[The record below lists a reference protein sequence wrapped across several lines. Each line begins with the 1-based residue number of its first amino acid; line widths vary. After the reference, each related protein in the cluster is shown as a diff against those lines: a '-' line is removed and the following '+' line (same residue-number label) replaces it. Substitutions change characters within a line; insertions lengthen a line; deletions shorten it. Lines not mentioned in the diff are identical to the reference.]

1 MARVVELTNVGMR
14 GHCHDMRPFGAMAFL
29 VLVLGCGR
37 SGLLDDGTTTPGDGA
52 PGGEPADSSAPP
64 PADDASAPEDA
75 TVLPAEDVFLP
86 PPPPP
91 PPPFDEDVSVEPME
105 DVSVPPGGCSYA
117 TCSGCCDSNGG
128 CHQGSDTQACGGQ
141 GEQCSVCNQLCV
153 DGICL
158 NLDSDC
164 GPSNC
169 TGCCLGND
177 VCTDG
182 LHAGA
187 CGTGG
192 MQCESCNPSTGG
204 GKCVAKGAVMGGSC
218 AFPTSAA
225 CDDTICPMG
234 CCVGDLCVQGTQDI
248 ACGSGG
254 VGCQDCTT
262 NGRTC
267 IGRTCSF

>member
-1 MARVVELTNVGMR
+1 MTKVGGR
-14 GHCHDMRPFGAMAFL
+14 GHCHFMRRVGAMALLCL
-29 VLVLGCGR
+29 VMGCGR
-37 SGLLDDGTTTPGDGA
+37 SGLLDDSIIIGDD
-52 PGGEPADSSAPP
+52 GGSN
-64 PADDASAPEDA
+64 ASDGSPVSDGSVSPPED
-75 TVLPAEDVFLP
+75 VSVSPAEDVSLPPEDDVFP

-91 PPPFDEDVSVEPME
+91 PDEDVSVPPDD
-105 DVSVPPGGCSYA
+105 DVFVPPGGCSYA
-117 TCSGCCDSNGG
+117 TCSGCCDSSGG
-128 CHQGSDTQACGGQ
+128 CHQDSDTSACGGQ
-141 GEQCSVCNQLCV
+141 GEQCLVCNQLCI

-158 NLDSDC
+158 SPTSDC

-187 CGTGG
+187 CGSGG
-192 MQCESCNPSTGG
+192 MQCESCNPATGG
-204 GKCVAKGAVMGGSC
+204 GKCAPSTSGAGVAC
-218 AFPTSAA
+218 EFPTSAVCNDA
-225 CDDTICPMG
+225 ICPTG
-234 CCVGDLCVQGTQDI
+234 CCVGDLCVVGTQDV

-254 VGCQDCTT
+254 IGCQDCTQ